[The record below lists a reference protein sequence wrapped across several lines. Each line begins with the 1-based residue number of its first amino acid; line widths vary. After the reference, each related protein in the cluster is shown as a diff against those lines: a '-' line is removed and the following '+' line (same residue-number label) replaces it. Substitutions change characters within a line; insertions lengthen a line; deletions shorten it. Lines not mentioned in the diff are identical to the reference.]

1 MLSKLLVM
9 LAVSASLVGCGNS
22 YQGSWVGEGD
32 YGTYVVVTVK
42 TSSATV
48 NTYGHVLR
56 NLKSSYEIEADVRE
70 GKLVLSSGQ
79 WTFVYGVA
87 VDEEAL
93 ECLSESCKGWF
104 GVGAN
109 GMPRLLKPL
118 K

>member
-1 MLSKLLVM
+1 MLSKLIVI

-32 YGTYVVVTVK
+32 YGTYVIVTVK

-48 NTYGHVLR
+48 DTYGQVLR

-79 WTFVYGVA
+79 WSFVYGVA
-87 VDEEAL
+87 VDEETL
-93 ECLSESCKGWF
+93 ECLSSSCKGF
-104 GVGAN
+104 FSSGAN
-109 GMPRLLKPL
+109 GMPRVLKPL